1 MQPYTLNNFKVLIVI
16 FFLNRVT
23 NVTKFNREKTGKPVS
38 IHYICNK
45 IFIMNKAIYIAT
57 SEANSGKSIVA
68 LGLMRMLLGKTAKV
82 GYFRPIID
90 DVKKGKK
97 DNHINTIISH
107 FNLNIHPNDAY
118 AFTRSEFINKRN
130 EGKEGEIFDKIIE
143 KYKNL
148 EEKNDFMLVEGTDFS
163 GEGTAI
169 ELDANILIA
178 KNLGIPAVIV
188 SSGVGKTLEEFVNG
202 VHIAYDSFKE
212 KEVEVIAVIGNKVQE
227 KNIEIAKAG
236 IEKNLP
242 KDIFVSIIP
251 LITSLS
257 NPTMKEVAKAI
268 DAKIL
273 FGNDHINNQS
283 SKFIVGAMQLRNY
296 LGHLCENCLIITP
309 GDRADIILGAL
320 QANISSNYPN
330 IAGIVLTGG
339 ITPEKPIVKLIEGL
353 SQIVPILTVKEG
365 TFSVAN
371 KIGAIRSHMYAE
383 NKEKIITSLDT
394 FDKYV
399 EVEKLNEKLITFK
412 NDSITPRMFQYNL
425 LKRARQQRKHIVLP
439 EGNDDRIITAAARLV
454 QMDIVDITVLGS
466 RDEIA
471 NRIARLGLT
480 VDIKK
485 FNIIDPVNSD
495 YFKDF
500 TNSLFEIRKNKGLTI
515 DMAED
520 LMGDV
525 SYFGT
530 MMVHKG
536 LADGMVSG
544 AAHTTGHTIL
554 PALQFVKT
562 KPGVS
567 VVSSIFFMCLE
578 DRVSVFG
585 DCAINPNPNAEQL
598 AEIAISSADSSIN
611 FGIDPKIAMLSY
623 SSGASGKGADVD
635 IVREATKIVK
645 EKRPDLKVEG
655 PIQYDA
661 AVDATVGKSKM
672 PNSEVAGQANVLI
685 FPDLNTGNNTY
696 KAVQRETGA
705 LAIGP
710 MLQGLNKPVNDLSR
724 GCTIDDI
731 FNTVILT
738 AIQAQGL

>member
-1 MQPYTLNNFKVLIVI
+1 M
-16 FFLNRVT
+16 
-23 NVTKFNREKTGKPVS
+23 S
-38 IHYICNK
+38 
-45 IFIMNKAIYIAT
+45 KAIYIAT
-57 SEANSGKSIVA
+57 SEANSGKSIVS

-97 DNHINTIISH
+97 DNHINTVISH
-107 FNLNIHPNDAY
+107 FELDINPDDAF
-118 AFTRSEFINKRN
+118 AFTRSQFIKKRN
-130 EGKEGEIFDKIIE
+130 EGKEGEIFDRIIE
-143 KYKNL
+143 KYKAI
-148 EEKNDFMLVEGTDFS
+148 EEKNDFVLVEGSDFS
-163 GEGTAI
+163 GEGVAI

-178 KNLGIPAVIV
+178 KNLGIPAIIV
-188 SSGVGKTLEEFVNG
+188 SSGVGKTLDEFING
-202 VHIAYDSFKE
+202 LHLAYDSFKE
-212 KEVEVIAVIGNKVQE
+212 KDVEVLAVVANKVQE
-227 KNIEIAKAG
+227 INIELVREG

-242 KDIFVSIIP
+242 KSVLVNVIP
-251 LITSLS
+251 KISSLN
-257 NPTMKEVAKAI
+257 NPTIKEIAKAI

-273 FGNDHINNQS
+273 FGEDSINNQS
-283 SKFIVGAMQLRNY
+283 SSFKVGAMQLRNY
-296 LGHLCENCLIITP
+296 LNHLEEDSLIITP

-320 QANISSNYPN
+320 QANVSSNYPK
-330 IAGIVLTGG
+330 ISGIVLTGG
-339 ITPEKPIVKLIEGL
+339 IVPDDSIIKLIDGL
-353 SQIVPILTVKEG
+353 SQIVPIILAQEG
-365 TFSVAN
+365 TFEVAN
-371 KIGAIRSHMYAE
+371 KIGAVRSHMYAG
-383 NKEKIITSLDT
+383 NKQKIRTSLST
-394 FDKYV
+394 FDKYI
-399 EVEKLNEKLITFK
+399 EIDKLDEKLISFK
-412 NDSITPRMFQYNL
+412 DNVGITPRMFQYNL
-425 LKRARQQRKHIVLP
+425 MKRARTQRKHIVLP
-439 EGNDDRIITAAARLV
+439 EGNDDRVITAACRLV
-454 QMDIVDITVLGS
+454 EMDIVDLTILGD
-466 RDEIA
+466 RNTIENNIL
-471 NRIARLGLT
+471 RLGLKLDLNK
-480 VDIKK
+480 VA
-485 FNIIDPVNSD
+485 IINPIESEN
-495 YFKDF
+495 FQDF
-500 TNSLFEIRKNKGLTI
+500 SNTLFELRKHKGLTI

-544 AAHTTGHTIL
+544 AAHTTQHTIK
-554 PALQFVKT
+554 PALQFIKT

-598 AEIAISSADSSIN
+598 AEIAISSADSSKN

-623 SSGASGKGADVD
+623 SSGASGKGEDVD
-635 IVREATKIVK
+635 IVRRATEIVK
-645 EKRPDLKVEG
+645 QLRPDLKVEG

-661 AVDATVGKSKM
+661 AVDARIGKSKM
-672 PNSEVAGQANVLI
+672 PDSEVAGQANILI

-724 GCTIDDI
+724 GCTTEDI

-738 AIQAQGL
+738 AIQAQGI